1 LLPTHRKEKAMDGAP
16 GILPQEHA
24 GCRQVA
30 RGAPTAFAAESLL
43 NKKAPEITLRYV
55 HHAVSGI
62 AGRVE

>member
-1 LLPTHRKEKAMDGAP
+1 MDGAP